1 MILNIIPSPLFLTMT
16 RKENKR
22 HGGKKVRKYN
32 TLENKRHRETTKNV
46 KRKQELWRG
55 KFKAFSEFTIH
66 GENTKD
72 M

>member
-1 MILNIIPSPLFLTMT
+1 M
-16 RKENKR
+16 
-22 HGGKKVRKYN
+22 GKKVRKYN

-55 KFKAFSEFTIH
+55 KYKAFSEFTIH